1 MNDNENPSSV
11 PSPDSSSLVEGIL
24 VTGHESEL
32 DQMDASSDESTVVMA
47 ELVDESWAKIEEVL
61 PPVNLAA
68 RGGAIAS
75 VVLGAWSIIGAS
87 ITGYSF
93 INAVLG
99 LMLGFWGM
107 TSDVRW
113 RQLGLVLSLVGLFA
127 CVIASAAG

>member
-1 MNDNENPSSV
+1 MNDNENPSSMP
-11 PSPDSSSLVEGIL
+11 PSDSTSPVEGIL
-24 VTGHESEL
+24 VTGHEGERGQ
-32 DQMDASSDESTVVMA
+32 DDASSSESAVVTAQLVEEASA
-47 ELVDESWAKIEEVL
+47 EIA

-75 VVLGAWSIIGAS
+75 IVLGAWSIVGAA

-93 INAVLG
+93 INALLG
-99 LMLGFWGM
+99 LVLGFWGM

-113 RQLGLVLSLVGLFA
+113 PWLGLILSLVGLFA